1 MFDHHGT
8 ACHTVKGR
16 THLPGWRAFAS
27 SSCQQ
32 AGSAARIRFEV
43 SFTTRND
50 NKESKV
56 EVAIKPTHYET
67 KTRLI
72 DAP

>member
-1 MFDHHGT
+1 MDGE
-8 ACHTVKGR
+8 
-16 THLPGWRAFAS
+16 AFAT

-43 SFTTRND
+43 GFRTKND

-56 EVAIKPTHYET
+56 DVAIMPTYYEK

-72 DAP
+72 DAW